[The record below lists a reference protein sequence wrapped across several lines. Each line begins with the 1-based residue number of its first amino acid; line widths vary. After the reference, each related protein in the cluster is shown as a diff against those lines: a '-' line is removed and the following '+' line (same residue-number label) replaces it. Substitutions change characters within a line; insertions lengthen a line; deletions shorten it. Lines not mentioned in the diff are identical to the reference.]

1 MSEFRELAE
10 ETQKTGF
17 PNWYQRIKQD
27 LTEQQLSDLDDAL
40 NDRDIQPKVI
50 MTVMERWGYTV
61 SHNQISRERQ
71 RRGV

>member
-17 PNWYQRIKQD
+17 PNWYQRIKQE
-27 LTEQQLSDLDDAL
+27 LNEQQLSDLDDAL
-40 NDRDIQPKVI
+40 NDRNIQPKVI
-50 MTVMERWGYTV
+50 ITVLERWGWTI